1 MLIRLHS
8 LAIRNRKASDGS
20 SSNCKSKPF
29 DSTALHKGDRPR
41 LLSLEGF
48 VSLGLGSDLDGS
60 TLATLTCGNHMGR
73 MPVAIHR
80 RCSNKGTIP
89 CLGCHLVKYCSE
101 RCQKQHWPQH
111 SSSCANPYLDKSWQ
125 PRWIMENREP
135 RFLAS
140 LSWFHNLVHTT
151 PNPPHVLPA
160 LDVLRLS
167 YNEGE
172 GAKEQDFKICF
183 ISCTDI
189 RNLVKT
195 VNNLP
200 KDYSGRCEIV
210 LNDTDATVINRNL
223 VVLFALL
230 GAGPSLDEASELA
243 THLMYSTALTPQ
255 CAEYVQRC
263 VDYIY
268 ASDTSP
274 KQQSVMSFRVRLATR
289 GIGSTIYSTQTA
301 MGVRQL
307 MEMFHGHPSFTLSSA
322 MKGMYCTTTQH
333 DNADN
338 WDWFMSKLT
347 PPHRMSFKNY
357 RETGIL
363 SPFSLYTTNFTHPNR
378 LLFSPHG
385 EWLGDYNP
393 LRGWDISSV
402 LSSGEKHGVDSAD
415 ILGCL
420 FFHVKSQLR
429 EFACRIKDLKVH
441 IHLTQFDLKIL
452 SKGLLSGALGPRF
465 EGGACFDRIDTGCL
479 VEEVGIREC
488 LAEWGPLLKKDNR
501 CATILMS
508 TRTWHEGLP
517 GGYGSTLAR
526 SNPRVALAS
535 IMEKC
540 FKIPGLHTKFKKSFA
555 QGLRSPKL
563 LRMIESLDA
572 FCDHDQAFQEYL
584 KAQNMNTPSD
594 SEALGVEL
602 RRQHRVHPKRFGVP
616 LQAREHQLPSL
627 SRNEFYQL
635 GTCLFGAP
643 ASPELVQV
651 DPNYF
656 SKATLCGVNFSAR
669 FMEFVP
675 VLGSNEEKV

>member
-1 MLIRLHS
+1 MFYM
-8 LAIRNRKASDGS
+8 
-20 SSNCKSKPF
+20 C
-29 DSTALHKGDRPR
+29 
-41 LLSLEGF
+41 
-48 VSLGLGSDLDGS
+48 
-60 TLATLTCGNHMGR
+60 
-73 MPVAIHR
+73 
-80 RCSNKGTIP
+80 
-89 CLGCHLVKYCSE
+89 
-101 RCQKQHWPQH
+101 
-111 SSSCANPYLDKSWQ
+111 
-125 PRWIMENREP
+125 
-135 RFLAS
+135 
-140 LSWFHNLVHTT
+140 
-151 PNPPHVLPA
+151 VLP
-160 LDVLRLS
+160 LQSSPSLCV
-167 YNEGE
+167 
-172 GAKEQDFKICF
+172 F
-183 ISCTDI
+183 ITTVACTDI

-322 MKGMYCTTTQH
+322 MKDMYCTTTQH

-378 LLFSPHG
+378 
-385 EWLGDYNP
+385 
-393 LRGWDISSV
+393 
-402 LSSGEKHGVDSAD
+402 SSG
-415 ILGCL
+415 ILRPTFTFRCL

-441 IHLTQFDLKIL
+441 IHLTQFDPKIL

-602 RRQHRVHPKRFGVP
+602 RRQHRVHPKVRRDP
-616 LQAREHQLPSL
+616 LYVLLTPLTLMLAIRSPVTSSRTPVTFSLPERILPARHVFVWGSGL
-627 SRNEFYQL
+627 S
-635 GTCLFGAP
+635 
-643 ASPELVQV
+643 
-651 DPNYF
+651 
-656 SKATLCGVNFSAR
+656 
-669 FMEFVP
+669 
-675 VLGSNEEKV
+675 

>member
-1 MLIRLHS
+1 MLVRLNS
-8 LAIRNRKASDGS
+8 LAIRNKKASDG
-20 SSNCKSKPF
+20 PF
-29 DSTALHKGDRPR
+29 DYKSTPSNSAALHQSDRPR

-48 VSLGLGSDLDGS
+48 MSLGLGSDLDGS

-73 MPVAIHR
+73 MSAAAHR
-80 RCSNKGTIP
+80 
-89 CLGCHLVKYCSE
+89 
-101 RCQKQHWPQH
+101 
-111 SSSCANPYLDKSWQ
+111 SSTCANPYLDKNWQ
-125 PRWIMENREP
+125 PSWIVEHREP

-140 LSWFHNLVHTT
+140 LSWSHNLVHTT
-151 PNPPHVLPA
+151 ANPPHVYPA
-160 LDVLRLS
+160 LDILRLP

-172 GAKEQDFKICF
+172 GAKKQDFKVCF
-183 ISCTDI
+183 TSCADI

-195 VNNLP
+195 VNSLP
-200 KDYSGRCEIV
+200 KNYSGRCEIV

-223 VVLFALL
+223 VILFALL
-230 GAGPSLDEASELA
+230 GAGPSLDEAAELA

-268 ASDTSP
+268 ASDTSS
-274 KQQSVMSFRVRLATR
+274 KERSVMSFRVHLATR

-307 MEMFHGHPSFTLSSA
+307 MEMFHGQPSFTLSSA
-322 MKGMYCTTTQH
+322 MKGMRCTTTQH

-338 WDWFMSKLT
+338 WDWFMSKLS
-347 PPHRMSFKNY
+347 PPHRMSFKSY

-363 SPFSLYTTNFTHPNR
+363 SPFSLNTTNFTHPNR
-378 LLFSPHG
+378 LLFSPRG
-385 EWLGDYNP
+385 EWLGDFNP
-393 LRGWDISSV
+393 LRGWDIPSV
-402 LSSGEKHGVDSAD
+402 LSSGDKHGIDSAD

-429 EFACRIKDLKVH
+429 EFARRIKDLKIH
-441 IHLTQFDLKIL
+441 IHLTQFDSKIL
-452 SKGLLSGALGPRF
+452 SKGLLSGALGPGF

-479 VEEVGIREC
+479 VEEVGVREC

-508 TRTWHEGLP
+508 TRSWYESLP
-517 GGYGSTLAR
+517 GRYGSTLAT

-540 FKIPGLHTKFKKSFA
+540 CKIPGLHTKFKKAFA

-572 FCDHDQAFQEYL
+572 FYDHDQAFQEYL
-584 KAQNMNTPSD
+584 KAQNMNPPSD
-594 SEALGVEL
+594 SEAFHGLEL
-602 RRQHRVHPKRFGVP
+602 RRQHRVHPKGFGVP
-616 LQAREHQLPSL
+616 LLAQEHQLPSL
-627 SRNEFYQL
+627 SRSEFYQL
-635 GTCLFGAP
+635 
-643 ASPELVQV
+643 
-651 DPNYF
+651 
-656 SKATLCGVNFSAR
+656 ATLCGVSFSTR
-669 FMEFVP
+669 FMESVP
-675 VLGSNEEKV
+675 GLAVPRSNEERV